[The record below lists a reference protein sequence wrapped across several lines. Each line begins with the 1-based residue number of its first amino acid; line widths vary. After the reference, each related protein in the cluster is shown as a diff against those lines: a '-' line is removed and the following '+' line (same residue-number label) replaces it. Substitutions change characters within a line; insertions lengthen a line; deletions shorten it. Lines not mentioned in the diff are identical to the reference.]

1 VEPLLLL
8 LSPDTRLF
16 EGEHMPTLTS
26 TRFAYIVLVLLSL
39 GLLVAPGLLS
49 SKAQKQ
55 KIEFEVHEWGTF
67 TSVAGRAGTALEW
80 RPLTTESDLPS
91 FVYSIDRISRPPQQR
106 TQPTSPQPQAAPTPR
121 SQPRELRYP
130 TKSAT
135 PVSVRMETPVLYF
148 YAKQET
154 TIRVSA
160 DFLNGK
166 ITEWYPQSRSVH
178 GGSID
183 WGQIRLLPA
192 TQMDLPNDFRQNHYY
207 PARETDAA
215 PLQVTFDG
223 QNEYEKFLFYRGVG
237 NVDLPLWVKLEGDTV
252 RIRQAYGEH
261 VNRLVLFE
269 NRGGKIGFQIHDMRD
284 AELVVNRPALN
295 GKVEVLRQRLKAML
309 LSQGLYEKEANA
321 MLETWRDSWFEEGL
335 RVFYI
340 LPRSTTDEILPI
352 NIEPQP
358 SQLVRVLV
366 GRTELI
372 TPEMEVS
379 VINEIRKLESPSMSV
394 RKAALEAINKYGRFR
409 EPILKQI
416 FDHTDDPQLRASIER
431 LLRESGS
438 ARRST
443 E

>member
-1 VEPLLLL
+1 
-8 LSPDTRLF
+8 
-16 EGEHMPTLTS
+16 MPTLS
-26 TRFAYIVLVLLSL
+26 LTRFAYILLILLSL
-39 GLLVAPGLLS
+39 TLVADLEPLS
-49 SKAQKQ
+49 SKAQEPKN
-55 KIEFEVHEWGTF
+55 ELEVHEWGTF
-67 TSVAGRAGTALEW
+67 TSVAGRAGIALEW

-91 FVYSIDRISRPPQQR
+91 FVYSIDRVSRPPQQR

-121 SQPRELRYP
+121 PQRRELRYP

-154 TIRVSA
+154 TIKVSA
-160 DFLNGK
+160 DFVNGK

-183 WGQIRLLPA
+183 WGQIRIMPGA
-192 TQMDLPNDFRQNHYY
+192 QIDLPNDFRENHYY

-215 PLQVTFDG
+215 PLQASTNG

-237 NVDLPLWVKLEGDTV
+237 NVNLPLWLNLEGDKV
-252 RIRQAYGEH
+252 RIRNAHREQMNH
-261 VNRLVLFE
+261 VVLFE
-269 NRGGKIGFQIHDMRD
+269 NRGGTIGFQIYDITQT
-284 AELVVNRPALN
+284 ELVVNRPALD
-295 GKVEVLRQRLKAML
+295 GKVEVLRQQMKAML
-309 LSQGLYEKEANA
+309 VSQGLYEKEANA
-321 MLETWRDSWFEEGL
+321 MLDTWRDSWFEEGL

-340 LPRSTTDEILPI
+340 MPRNVTDEILPL
-352 NIEPQP
+352 NIEPRP
-358 SQLVRVLV
+358 AKVVRVLV

-372 TPEMEVS
+372 TPETEGR

-409 EPILKQI
+409 EAILKQI
-416 FDHTDDPQLRASIER
+416 FDRTDDPQLRASIER
-431 LLRESGS
+431 LLREPGA
-438 ARRST
+438 ARPST

>member
-1 VEPLLLL
+1 
-8 LSPDTRLF
+8 
-16 EGEHMPTLTS
+16 MPTLS
-26 TRFAYIVLVLLSL
+26 FTRFAYIFLTLLSL
-39 GLLVAPGLLS
+39 ILVAGLGLFS
-49 SKAQKQ
+49 SKAQEQ
-55 KIEFEVHEWGTF
+55 KTDLVVHEWGTF

-91 FVYSIDRISRPPQQR
+91 FVYSIDRISRPSPQR
-106 TQPTSPQPQAAPTPR
+106 VQPTSPQPAPSPR
-121 SQPRELRYP
+121 SEPRPLRYP

-154 TIRVSA
+154 TIRVSV
-160 DFLNGK
+160 DFVNGK
-166 ITEWYPQSRSVH
+166 ITEWYPQGRSVQR
-178 GGSID
+178 GSID

-192 TQMDLPNDFRQNHYY
+192 TQIDLPNDFRENHYY

-215 PLQVTFDG
+215 SLQVSVDG

-237 NVDLPLWVKLEGDTV
+237 NVNLPLWLNLEGDQV
-252 RIRQAYGEH
+252 RIRKVYGEQ

-269 NRGGKIGFQIHDMRD
+269 NRGGKIGFQIHDLTQ
-284 AELVVNRPALN
+284 AELVVNRPALD
-295 GKVEVLRQRLKAML
+295 GKVEVLRQQMKAML
-309 LSQGLYEKEANA
+309 VSQGLYEKEANA
-321 MLETWRDSWFEEGL
+321 MLDTWRDSWFEEGL

-340 LPRSTTDEILPI
+340 MPRSAIDEILPL
-352 NIEPQP
+352 NIEPRP
-358 SQLVRVLV
+358 AKLVRVLV

-372 TPEMEVS
+372 TPEMEGS

-394 RKAALEAINKYGRFR
+394 RKAALQAIDRYGRFR
-409 EPILKQI
+409 EAILKQI
-416 FDHTDDPQLRASIER
+416 FDHTDDPQLRATIER
-431 LLRESGS
+431 LLREPGS